1 MNLAGSAALQARSIY
16 ALILRRIRTQY
27 AGSRAGYAWAI
38 IEPVVWVFVLKM
50 AIRGGGA
57 GVPPVGTSYEVFFA
71 TGIVI
76 ARTWRTA
83 AGQMSAVMTRNKRER
98 LPTLYRMDTM
108 YSIWILEMLT
118 GGIALACVLGLLAAF
133 GYDAMPYDIML
144 CIAAFFV
151 CAIYTLAFAL
161 VFALLLVIA
170 PGMSHFKGII
180 LLIGFMTSGF
190 SFVVDRMPPNIRS
203 VVTWNP
209 LLHVIELFREGFYR
223 GYECRS
229 LALVYLFVAI
239 VMSLIIGLAGER
251 ALRRHNTKE
260 TVVGGEDETS
270 YI

>member
-1 MNLAGSAALQARSIY
+1 MDLAASAALQARSIY

-38 IEPVVWVFVLKM
+38 VEPIVWVFVLKM
-50 AIRGGGA
+50 AIKGGGS
-57 GVPPVGTSYEVFFA
+57 GVPPIGTSYEVFFA

-83 AGQMSAVMTRNKRER
+83 AGQMAGVLTRNKRER
-98 LPTLYRMDTM
+98 LPTLYRMDTL

-118 GGIALACVLGLLAAF
+118 GGVALACILLILGAF
-133 GYDAMPYDIML
+133 GYDAMPYDLMFCVI
-144 CIAAFFV
+144 AFFV
-151 CAIYTLAFAL
+151 CGIYTLAFAL
-161 VFALLLVIA
+161 VFSLVLIVA
-170 PGMSHFKGII
+170 PGLAHFKGII
-180 LLIGFMTSGF
+180 LLIGFVTSGF
-190 SFVVDRMPPNIRS
+190 SFVVDRMPPSIRS

-229 LALVYLFVAI
+229 LDLVYLFVVTVSFLI
-239 VMSLIIGLAGER
+239 VGLAAER

-260 TVVGGEDETS
+260 TVVGSEEDAFL
-270 YI
+270 